1 MKYEARCIRYVS
13 RFLEKATDF
22 FAIFKAKSMP
32 IKQQKLH
39 KITNSARKLRKICGK
54 TSKSY
59 TTYCQGATF

>member
-1 MKYEARCIRYVS
+1 
-13 RFLEKATDF
+13 
-22 FAIFKAKSMP
+22 MP